1 MVGSLAVWPLYKRQ
15 VSHLCG
21 KTMYQLAQELR
32 KKTRIADIHSDLESA
47 RELGWEPVS
56 AANVRDQSP
65 HASGFYLFS
74 PPPLKVS
81 GEPQLHT
88 TICWMYENM
97 LWGLGGCC
105 FESP

>member
-65 HASGFYLFS
+65 HTSGFYLF
-74 PPPLKVS
+74 PHRPLKCQES
-81 GEPQLHT
+81 HSSTPQFV
-88 TICWMYENM
+88 
-97 LWGLGGCC
+97 GCTRTC
-105 FESP
+105 FGD